1 MTKMRVKT
9 MFNKLISTLKAKA
22 PVQASSHAA
31 LAAAKMEQ
39 AVSRLAASKKIALFQ
54 TDYLE

>member
-1 MTKMRVKT
+1 
-9 MFNKLISTLKAKA
+9 MFNKLISTLKVKA